1 MAALLDRLQSQ
12 DPGTVLFRSE
22 DADITA
28 GTVRAAIAQ
37 NTGALADRDGSLMLL
52 CRSAALHLVGI
63 MTAAVL
69 GRRVIFPAHD
79 APAYL
84 DEIGAIGAIGAG
96 PSILLTDQDRG
107 RPDQHLLRLPHGT
120 AAPPLLTG
128 TDPEVV
134 FFTSGSTSAPKA
146 VAKPLSCLELE
157 AAYLARLWPLPSCRI
172 EATVSHQH
180 IYGLLYRIVWPVLA
194 GHVSRDEAVDY
205 WEQLADR
212 LGDRTILV
220 TSPVHLTR
228 LPGGLAWKD
237 MRPALITS
245 SGAPLPYEA
254 AANAAARL
262 GQLPVEVLGSTE
274 TGGIAWRRQS
284 EADAAWTPFADL
296 ALSADEDGGLL
307 VESPFIGTGQPF
319 AMADRVTF
327 LADGSF
333 RLLGRTDRVVKVE
346 GKRVSL
352 PRVEQALIELAEV
365 SEAAVVDLPERK
377 GALGAAVVLTAAGR
391 AGLERE
397 GAWRFSRRLR
407 QALARRLEP
416 MERPKVWR
424 FPEAI
429 PVNSQSKRQVGTIRA
444 LFGPITDVLPPSE
457 VVRLSDTEA
466 ELVLQLDPDLV
477 WFQGHFPGQAILP
490 GVAQI
495 HLSRLFA
502 ARLWRF
508 EPGSSHLARVKFRR
522 LIRPGD
528 RVHLHLVRHLDQ
540 ATIHFRFT
548 CDGAPASEGV
558 IGQT

>member
-1 MAALLDRLQSQ
+1 MGALLERLQAQ
-12 DPGTVLFRSE
+12 DPGTVLFRAE

-28 GTVRAAIAQ
+28 GTLRAAIAQ
-37 NTGALADRDGSLMLL
+37 CAGALADRDGDLMLL

-84 DEIGAIGAIGAG
+84 GEIGAG

-107 RPDQHLLRLPHGT
+107 RPDQHLLRLADGP
-120 AAPPLLTG
+120 ADPPALSG

-134 FFTSGSTSAPKA
+134 FFTSGSTSTPKA

-157 AAYLARLWPLPSCRI
+157 GAYLARLWPLPPCRI

-180 IYGLLYRIVWPVLA
+180 IYGLLYRIVWPLLA
-194 GHVSRDEAVDY
+194 GHVSRDEPVDY

-212 LGDRTILV
+212 LRDRTILV
-220 TSPVHLTR
+220 TSPVHLSR
-228 LPGGLAWKD
+228 MPPGLPWQE

-245 SGAPLPYEA
+245 SGAPLPLA
-254 AANAAARL
+254 AASDAAARL
-262 GQLPVEVLGSTE
+262 GQLPTEVLGSTE
-274 TGGIAWRRQS
+274 TGGIAWRCQT
-284 EADAAWTPFADL
+284 EADAAWTPFAGLGL
-296 ALSADEDGGLL
+296 ARGEAGGLL
-307 VESPFIGTGQPF
+307 VDSPFIGTGQPF
-319 AMADRVTF
+319 AMADRVAF
-327 LADGSF
+327 LADGRF
-333 RLLGRTDRVVKVE
+333 LLLGRTDRVVKVE

-352 PRVEQALIELAEV
+352 PRVEQALLALGEI
-365 SEAAVVDLPERK
+365 SDAAVVDLPERN
-377 GALGAAVVLTAAGR
+377 GTLGAAVVLTAAGR
-391 AGLERE
+391 ADLERE

-407 QALARRLEP
+407 KALARRLEP

-424 FPEAI
+424 FPAAI
-429 PVNSQSKRQVGTIRA
+429 PVNSQSKRQVDAIRA
-444 LFGPITDVLPPSE
+444 LFAPIPDVLPPSE

-466 ELVLQLDPDLV
+466 ELALRLDPDLV

-495 HLSRLFA
+495 HISRLFA

-508 EPGSSHLARVKFRR
+508 EPASSQLARLKFRR
-522 LIRPGD
+522 LHPARRPGPPPSPA
-528 RVHLHLVRHLDQ
+528 RYRQGHPPVPLHLRRGARLRRRHRPKL
-540 ATIHFRFT
+540 
-548 CDGAPASEGV
+548 G
-558 IGQT
+558 